1 MHHVY
6 GNSTQF
12 ISPAMHKAL
21 LALAEAATSPEA
33 TTEELTGL
41 TITAGR
47 LFRVP
52 NPTSAQRASL
62 IRRAEHWASL
72 PVAER
77 GIYSREEAPIGTRV
91 SSCRLSGGLTG
102 RVQRYCLPSA
112 DQPDNEYGDHLY
124 VVLDPGQQA
133 AAPGRWFSWGTL
145 RPVTTTA

>member
-1 MHHVY
+1 MY
-6 GNSTQF
+6 QIFGNTIQF
-12 ISPAMHKAL
+12 ISPTEHKAL
-21 LALAEAATSPEA
+21 LALAEAATNPEA

-52 NPTSAQRASL
+52 NPTPSQRASL

-72 PVAER
+72 PVTER
-77 GIYSREEAPIGTRV
+77 GIYRREEAPIGTPV
-91 SSCRLSGGLTG
+91 TSSSNSGGITG
-102 RVQRYCLPSA
+102 RIHRYCLPSA

-145 RPVTTTA
+145 LPLTTTA